1 MICGLIRKGAI
12 QIQKSKMIINL
23 SQQHSLISNW
33 VAELR
38 DTSIQTDRM
47 RFRRNLER
55 IGEAAAYEISKVLP
69 FIEKEV
75 QTPLGIATCKVL
87 KEQPVLATIL
97 RAGLPFHQG
106 LLNFFD
112 KADNAFISAYR
123 KHNKDGSFEISLDYV
138 SCPELEDRVVI
149 ISDPMLATGSSLVKT
164 IHFLKEEGRPREI
177 HIVAAIA
184 CTVGIEYVKREEPS
198 VTIWCGDIDDELTAK
213 GYIVPGLGDAG
224 DLVIQFVFI
233 NEPINQFSG

>member
-1 MICGLIRKGAI
+1 MVV
-12 QIQKSKMIINL
+12 NL
-23 SQQHSLISNW
+23 SKQHSLISNW
-33 VAELR
+33 VGELR
-38 DTSIQTDRM
+38 NVEVQADRM

-55 IGEAAAYEISKVLP
+55 IGECIAYEISKVLP
-69 FIEKEV
+69 FEEKEI

-97 RAGLPFHQG
+97 RAGLPLHQG
-106 LLNFFD
+106 LLNYFD

-123 KHNKDGSFEISLDYV
+123 KHNKDGTFEISLDYI
-138 SCPELEDRVVI
+138 SCPEMEDRVVI

-164 IHFLKEEGRPREI
+164 IHFLKEEGHPREM

-184 CTVGIEYVKREEPS
+184 CTVGIEYVKREES
-198 VTIWCGDIDDELTAK
+198 TVTIWCGDIDDELTAK

-224 DLVIQFVFI
+224 DLAFGMKVQM
-233 NEPINQFSG
+233 

>member
-1 MICGLIRKGAI
+1 MIV
-12 QIQKSKMIINL
+12 NL

-33 VAELR
+33 VGELR
-38 DTSIQTDRM
+38 DVTIQSDRM

-55 IGEAAAYEISKVLP
+55 IGEVAAYEISKVLP
-69 FIEKEV
+69 FEEKEI
-75 QTPLGIATCKVL
+75 QTPLGTAVHKVL
-87 KEQPVLATIL
+87 KEYPVLATIL
-97 RAGLPFHQG
+97 RAGLPLHQG
-106 LLNFFD
+106 LLNYFD
-112 KADNAFISAYR
+112 QSDNAFISAYR
-123 KHNKDGSFEISLDYV
+123 KHHKDGSFDISLDYV
-138 SCPELEDRVVI
+138 SCPELENSIVI

-164 IHFLKEEGRPREI
+164 IHFLKDEGQPREI

-224 DLVIQFVFI
+224 DLAYGPKMQM
-233 NEPINQFSG
+233 